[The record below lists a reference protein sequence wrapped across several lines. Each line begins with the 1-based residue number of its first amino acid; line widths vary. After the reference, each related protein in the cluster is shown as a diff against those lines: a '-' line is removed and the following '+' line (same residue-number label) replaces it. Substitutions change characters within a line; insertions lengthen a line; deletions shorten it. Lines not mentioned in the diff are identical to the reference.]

1 MRAPCLC
8 RAQTGCGAGAG
19 EIGAISC
26 SAVIIRTFQV
36 WLFSFVSL
44 LKCNVS
50 LRRLSRFSKH
60 TEGWESK
67 RAGAARISNISYGPS
82 HVANHYK
89 VV

>member
-1 MRAPCLC
+1 MRASSLC

-50 LRRLSRFSKH
+50 LRRHQILK
-60 TEGWESK
+60 TDGGMGEE
-67 RAGAARISNISYGPS
+67 AGVARISNISYGPS

>member
-1 MRAPCLC
+1 MP
-8 RAQTGCGAGAG
+8 GAG
-19 EIGAISC
+19 EIGVISC

-50 LRRLSRFSKH
+50 LPSLASSELETDSQNRR
-60 TEGWESK
+60 EGME
-67 RAGAARISNISYGPS
+67 GAVRISNISYGFS

>member
-50 LRRLSRFSKH
+50 LRRQILKTYGGMGESR
-60 TEGWESK
+60 EQQGYL
-67 RAGAARISNISYGPS
+67 ISVMAPLM
-82 HVANHYK
+82 
-89 VV
+89 

>member
-1 MRAPCLC
+1 MR
-8 RAQTGCGAGAG
+8 GAG
-19 EIGAISC
+19 EIGVISC

-50 LRRLSRFSKH
+50 LGLSLHENLRQILK
-60 TEGWESK
+60 TDGGMGEE
-67 RAGAARISNISYGPS
+67 AGAARISNISYGPS

>member
-1 MRAPCLC
+1 MRAPSLC

-26 SAVIIRTFQV
+26 SAVIIRTSQV

-50 LRRLSRFSKH
+50 LRRQILK
-60 TEGWESK
+60 TDGGMGEE
-67 RAGAARISNISYGPS
+67 AGAARISNISYGPS